1 MRVAIE
7 AYLKNVSEGLKKDQ
21 RAKGIYSSGRSANSL
36 RVQTSEKS
44 GQLMGS
50 NYFAQQTAGRAPG
63 KFPPIESIIEWIKVK
78 NIQKRDNISDRSLA
92 FIIAR
97 KIAQKGTDI
106 HEGKRPALDLKGI
119 SEKALPEL
127 MKSITEEKVLQI
139 VTPLRRLKQ

>member
-1 MRVAIE
+1 
-7 AYLKNVSEGLKKDQ
+7 
-21 RAKGIYSSGRSANSL
+21 
-36 RVQTSEKS
+36 
-44 GQLMGS
+44 MGS

-106 HEGKRPALDLKGI
+106 HEGKRPALDLKGV

-127 MKSITEEKVLQI
+127 MKSITAEKVLQI
-139 VTPLRRLKQ
+139 VTPLRRLKQI